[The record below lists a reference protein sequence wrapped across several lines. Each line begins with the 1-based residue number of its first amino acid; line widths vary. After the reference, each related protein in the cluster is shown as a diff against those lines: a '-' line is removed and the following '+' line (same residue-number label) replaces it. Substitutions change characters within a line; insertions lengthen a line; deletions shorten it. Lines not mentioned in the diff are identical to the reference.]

1 MAEELGYQTGQLP
14 GWGQFAE
21 DANETNPEL
30 RHPKWIDVAD
40 RMRSEDSQIASVLRA
55 VTQPILSTEWSVD
68 PSGAEDDVV
77 EHIATDFGL
86 GTKGVEYVAPLRTRG
101 RFSFTEHVRLAL
113 LELPHGHSVFE
124 QVYRLENGRL
134 RLAKLAWRPPRTI
147 ASFDVARDGGLIS
160 IRQHGI
166 GTTAPLV
173 NGRPSLTGAPLS
185 GVRIPVDRLVVYV
198 NEREG
203 ANWLGR
209 SLLRP
214 AYKNWML
221 KDRLLRVQAIAA
233 ERNGLGM
240 PTYTGAPAPEKA
252 STEEARAWDKDQ
264 IDKGLDVT
272 KKARAG
278 EAAGLAIPGGAEFE
292 FKGVTGKVPDTDPMI
307 RYHDEQ
313 MARAVLAHFLNL
325 GTETGSWALGSTFA
339 DFFTNSLNGVA
350 QQLADVLNQH
360 VVEDL
365 VDRNYGPTARAPR
378 IVPAKIGAQHP
389 ATAEAIRALLE
400 AGAITADDKLEAH
413 LRNLY
418 GLPPLETSMVALGV
432 PVETVRAM
440 KKKAD
445 DARAIAETAQK
456 VYLAT
461 DKPPL
466 TQEEA
471 RQILRDAGAD
481 LSGAGPDVSRI
492 PSTEPAEEAS

>member
-1 MAEELGYQTGQLP
+1 MADETGYQTGQLP

-21 DANETNPEL
+21 EANETNPDL
-30 RHPKWIDVAD
+30 MWPKSIEVYD
-40 RMRSEDSQIASVLRA
+40 RMRSEDSQIGSVLRA
-55 VTQPILSTEWSVD
+55 VTQPILSTEWSVE
-68 PSGAEDDVV
+68 PSGAEDHVV

-86 GTKGVEYVAPLRTRG
+86 GTKGREWIAPLRTRG
-101 RFSFTEHVRLAL
+101 RFSFSEHIRLAL

-124 QVYRLENGRL
+124 QVYRLEDGRL

-147 ASFDVARDGGLIS
+147 AKFSVARDGGLKS
-160 IRQHGI
+160 ITQHGAF
-166 GTTAPLV
+166 GV
-173 NGRPSLTGAPLS
+173 GAE
-185 GVRIPVDRLVVYV
+185 VKIPVDRLVVYV

-209 SLLRP
+209 SLLRT

-240 PTYTGAPAPEKA
+240 PTYTGAPAPENA
-252 STEEARAWDKDQ
+252 NAAEAKDWDQDQ
-264 IDKGLDVT
+264 VDKGLDVT

-278 EAAGLAIPGGAEFE
+278 EAAGLSIPGGATFE
-292 FKGVTGKVPDTDPMI
+292 FKGVTGKVPDTNPMI

-313 MARAVLAHFLNL
+313 IARAVLAHFLNL

-339 DFFTNSLNGVA
+339 DFFTNSLNAVA
-350 QQLADVLNQH
+350 QQIADVLNQH

-400 AGAITADDKLEAH
+400 SKAITADDKLEAH
-413 LRNLY
+413 IRNLY
-418 GLPPLETSMVALGV
+418 GLPPLEAGMVALGV
-432 PVETVRAM
+432 NVETVRALQ
-440 KKKAD
+440 
-445 DARAIAETAQK
+445 ARAERARFAAETAQK
-456 VYLAT
+456 AYLAT

-471 RQILRDAGAD
+471 RQLIRDSGAD
-481 LSGAGPDVSRI
+481 LTGDGPDVSRI
-492 PSTEPAEEAS
+492 ASPQPAEEAS

>member
-1 MAEELGYQTGQLP
+1 LAEELGYQTGQLP

-21 DANETNPEL
+21 EAHETNPDL
-30 RHPKWIDVAD
+30 MWPKWIDVAD
-40 RMRSEDSQIASVLRA
+40 RMRSEDSQIGSVLRA

-101 RFSFTEHVRLAL
+101 RFSFTEHIRLAL

-124 QVYRLENGRL
+124 QVYRLEDGRL

-147 ASFDVARDGGLIS
+147 TKFTVERDGGLKSIS
-160 IRQHGI
+160 QYGAI
-166 GTTAPLV
+166 GSAAEV
-173 NGRPSLTGAPLS
+173 K
-185 GVRIPVDRLVVYV
+185 IPVDRLVVYV

-252 STEEARAWDKDQ
+252 STEEARAWDQDQ
-264 IDKGLDVT
+264 VDKGLDVT

-278 EAAGLAIPGGAEFE
+278 EAAGLSIPGGASFD

-350 QQLADVLNQH
+350 QQIADVLNQH

-365 VDRNYGPTARAPR
+365 VDRNYGPTVRAPR

-418 GLPPLETSMVALGV
+418 GLPPLEASMVALGV